1 MPHLSWQASST
12 SNFRPQ
18 IIASYRI
25 KKELSRTQEVHETS
39 TDENDYLMIII
50 ASVLSTRLLGTAPIL
65 VKHRRSRNNYIS
77 VCLIVPQQIYL
88 FRNMVFI
95 AVLRHETFEL
105 ILRKVIGESV
115 NFERPD
121 RVAP

>member
-1 MPHLSWQASST
+1 M

-18 IIASYRI
+18 IIASYTI
-25 KKELSRTQEVHETS
+25 KKELSRTQEVHKTS
-39 TDENDYLMIII
+39 IEENDYLIIII

-88 FRNMVFI
+88 FRNMV
-95 AVLRHETFEL
+95 
-105 ILRKVIGESV
+105 
-115 NFERPD
+115 
-121 RVAP
+121 